1 MATLRETGPSLTAG
15 LSMAELLSGITIETA
30 VPQAATASSA
40 ASEAAAAAAAV
51 RVSDATVLRLYSA
64 AIVACFVGLMA
75 NAAVYYYRKK
85 AHYFPAVCT
94 IVSGE
99 FREVSSLEVSLIT
112 AATVF
117 TSAGCV
123 KLWEIERLSNLQV
136 SAALLTV
143 PAVMYRMVSSDH
155 RTGGVSYKFSTCII
169 AALVLG
175 FYLNTWVTVLPL
187 VPLLGYFVEEQAR
200 KVQAAKRAATRS
212 LLSSS
217 AGSSG
222 SSSSAS
228 QSPLPSTPRKRAF
241 VMRTLTQPVL
251 LTAVFGSFVALNL
264 RAAGALDAAA
274 ASAQ

>member
-1 MATLRETGPSLTAG
+1 
-15 LSMAELLSGITIETA
+15 MAELLSGITTEPAA
-30 VPQAATASSA
+30 VPATTMAAAAVPASGA
-40 ASEAAAAAAAV
+40 ASEAAV

-64 AIVACFVGLMA
+64 AILACFVGLMA
-75 NAAVYYYRKK
+75 NAAVYYYRKQ

-175 FYLNTWVTVLPL
+175 VYLNTWVTVLPL

-200 KVQAAKRAATRS
+200 KVQAAKRAGTG
-212 LLSSS
+212 SSS
-217 AGSSG
+217 AP
-222 SSSSAS
+222 
-228 QSPLPSTPRKRAF
+228 QSPLPSTLRKRAF
-241 VMRTLTQPVL
+241 VMRKRADVVRTLTQPVL

-274 ASAQ
+274 V